1 MSQLS
6 VKMLI
11 QSDSQRYGG
20 KNSWF
25 GRLRTKFVYPSFR
38 YTCEHRKVHRY
49 IEEGKRGIGYY
60 YHRYKLLRY
69 SIKFGYQI
77 NAETKVGPGL
87 YLGHRGTVI
96 VNGNAVLG
104 ANVNLATG
112 VTIGQENRGKRK
124 GCPTIGNSVW
134 IGSNAVIVGKITI
147 GDNVLIAP
155 GTYVNFDVPSN
166 SIVVGS
172 PVKIIPN
179 EAATEGYIQRPYEQI
194 TVD

>member
-1 MSQLS
+1 MIVS
-6 VKMLI
+6 
-11 QSDSQRYGG
+11 
-20 KNSWF
+20 NSWL
-25 GRLRTKFVYPSFR
+25 GRLRTKLVYPSFR

-60 YHRYKLLRY
+60 YHRYKLLKY

-87 YLGHRGTVI
+87 YFGHRGTVI

-124 GCPTIGNSVW
+124 GCPTIGNFLMYLNEL
-134 IGSNAVIVGKITI
+134 NALAEFYKEKGYQVDVAILKQNQSYDDELLKI
-147 GDNVLIAP
+147 L
-155 GTYVNFDVPSN
+155 
-166 SIVVGS
+166 
-172 PVKIIPN
+172 
-179 EAATEGYIQRPYEQI
+179 
-194 TVD
+194 